1 MILYYLHGYVHWDPS
16 ITTLLSSHK
25 IYSIPAV
32 NIDGLFEIERIFNET
47 KELEYVWKN
56 MNFKSSKGMKCDGLY
71 ESPGVDLNWNY
82 GYKFGF
88 DEIGSSS
95 DPCDE

>member
-1 MILYYLHGYVHWDPS
+1 
-16 ITTLLSSHK
+16 
-25 IYSIPAV
+25 
-32 NIDGLFEIERIFNET
+32 
-47 KELEYVWKN
+47 
-56 MNFKSSKGMKCDGLY
+56 MNFKSASGMKCNGVY
-71 ESPGVDLNWNY
+71 ESPGVDLNRNY